1 VITQFAAVLL
11 IPVKNMMEINPKLLE
26 KVVAVALEEDLGI
39 GDLTTDSIV
48 PPDLLAWGDFLA
60 KEDMVL
66 AGWPVVVETFRSV
79 SPDIQISIEFAEGA
93 WVSRGTLFGHVKGF
107 AAHLLKGE
115 RVALNFLQQLSGV
128 ASETRKYVR
137 AVLGTGVTI
146 LDTRKTTPGLR
157 YLEKYAVRVGGGKNH
172 RLGLYDGVLIK
183 ENHIAMA
190 GNIGEAIRRVR
201 TGIDHLKKVEIE
213 VTNFLELVQ
222 ALQAGADI
230 ILLDNMSPDQV
241 QEAVRIVEGRV
252 KLEVSGGINLENVR
266 EYALTGIDFISVG
279 ALTHSVKA
287 IDISLELHL

>member
-1 VITQFAAVLL
+1 
-11 IPVKNMMEINPKLLE
+11 MMEINPKLLE
-26 KVVAVALEEDLGI
+26 KVVAAALEEDLGI

-48 PPDLLAWGDFLA
+48 PPDLLARGEFLA

-79 SPDIQISIEFAEGA
+79 SPAIQISIEFAEGA
-93 WVSRGTLFGHVKGF
+93 LIPRGTIFGHVKGL
-107 AAHLLKGE
+107 AAYLLKGE

-128 ASETRKYVR
+128 ATETHKYVG
-137 AVLGTGVTI
+137 AVAGTGVTI

-190 GNIGEAIRRVR
+190 GNIAEAIRRVR
-201 TGIDHLKKVEIE
+201 SGIDHLKKVEIE
-213 VTNFLELVQ
+213 VTNFPELMQ
-222 ALQAGADI
+222 ALQAGADV

-241 QEAVRIVEGRV
+241 LEAVRIVQGRV
-252 KLEVSGGINLENVR
+252 RLEVSGGINLENVR
-266 EYALTGIDFISVG
+266 EYASTGIDFISVG

-287 IDISLELHL
+287 IDISLELRL